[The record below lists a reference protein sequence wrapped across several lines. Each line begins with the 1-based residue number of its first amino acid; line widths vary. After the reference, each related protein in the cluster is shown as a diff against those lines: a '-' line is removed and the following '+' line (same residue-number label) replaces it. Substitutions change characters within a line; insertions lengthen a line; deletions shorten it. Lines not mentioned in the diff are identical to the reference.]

1 MLEIILF
8 LSIALLIL
16 LFFYKQSVEEY
27 KLNQISFS
35 QAEALPALLAEKSP
49 IVVLDTPH
57 IPFWNSAD
65 LKSRPA
71 LAAGRLVNGIPI
83 GDAIH
88 LNVKE
93 LKPHFLF
100 NKSQAALLGE
110 KTGAPVWIQN
120 KWLKHIVPPTLQ
132 WATQPSCRAWFGS
145 RGLQS
150 TTAPWTLLTVSEG
163 TAQVSLLHKKYD
175 TYLPSRWKNR
185 LPTELT
191 PADTPF
197 LGDIAYIDVIL
208 RPGTTLLVPAHW
220 KMSWAA
226 ATTDTTKEASQ
237 PQQAFV
243 LETAFHHPLSRLV
256 EMIDDKR
263 T

>member
-8 LSIALLIL
+8 LSIAILIL

-27 KLNQISFS
+27 RLNQISFS
-35 QAEALPALLAEKSP
+35 QISTLPALLAEKSP
-49 IVVLDTPH
+49 IVVLDTPQ

-71 LAAGRLVNGIPI
+71 LAAGRLVNGLAI
-83 GDAIH
+83 GDAVH
-88 LNVKE
+88 LNVEE
-93 LKPHFLF
+93 LKPHFLY

-110 KTGAPVWIQN
+110 KTGAPVWVQN
-120 KWLKHIVPPTLQ
+120 KWLHHIVPSTLQ
-132 WATQPSCRAWFGS
+132 WATLPSCRAWFGS

-150 TTAPWTLLTVSEG
+150 TTAPWTLVTVSEG

-185 LPTELT
+185 LPTEFS

-197 LGDIAYIDVIL
+197 LGDIGYIDVIL

-220 KMSWAA
+220 KMSWIATATAA
-226 ATTDTTKEASQ
+226 QAEAQ
-237 PQQAFV
+237 PTQAFI
-243 LETAFHHPLSRLV
+243 LETAFHHQLSRLV

>member
-8 LSIALLIL
+8 SAIAILIL

-27 KLNQISFS
+27 RLNQISFS
-35 QAEALPALLAEKSP
+35 QAAALPALLSEKSP
-49 IVVLDTPH
+49 IVVLDTPQ

-65 LKSRPA
+65 LASRPF
-71 LAAGRLVNGIPI
+71 LAAGRLANGIAI

-88 LNVKE
+88 LRSEE
-93 LKPHFLF
+93 LKTHTLY

-110 KTGAPVWIQN
+110 ATGAPVWIQN
-120 KWLKHIVPPTLQ
+120 KWTSHIVPSLLH
-132 WATQPSCRAWFGS
+132 WASLPVCSAWFGS

-175 TYLPSRWKNR
+175 TLLPRNWKNR
-185 LPTELT
+185 LPTEFSA
-191 PADTPF
+191 ADTPF
-197 LGDIAYIDVIL
+197 LGDIGYIDVIL

-220 KMSWAA
+220 KVSWCCASGSATAA
-226 ATTDTTKEASQ
+226 EKSEQ
-237 PQQAFV
+237 VFM
-243 LETAFHHPLSRLV
+243 LETEFHHPLSRLV
-256 EMIDDKR
+256 EKFQDR
-263 T
+263 